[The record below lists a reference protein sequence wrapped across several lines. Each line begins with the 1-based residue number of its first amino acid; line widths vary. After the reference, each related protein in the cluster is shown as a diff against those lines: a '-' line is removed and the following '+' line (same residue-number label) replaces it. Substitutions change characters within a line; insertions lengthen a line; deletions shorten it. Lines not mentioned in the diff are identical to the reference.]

1 MWIKRSGLPLLAA
14 ALLSSCALGH
24 LTSYALFPDYPET
37 AAAPALHLPGLTQA
51 VAVTVLDDGTYRI
64 EAENPHDLYFTEGYL
79 QARDRMFQM
88 DLLRH
93 MALGRLAELVGDVP
107 YGEGTAL
114 DADRF
119 NRFIGFGDDAEKILA
134 GLTPEQRADVDAFV
148 AGVNLWIETGE
159 RSIEHR
165 LLGAEVEPWQA
176 RDSLALFRVI
186 MFGMTHNYSREVRRL
201 LIACDAGLGA
211 VENVWPTFMNFG
223 DFTLPPENVG
233 AAAYTPAPAVVPE
246 MRSELAA
253 LCPPRPVTQA
263 RAGTLDFGAALA
275 LDQIYLPIAAL
286 REGITASNNWV
297 VAGTKTRSG
306 KPILENDPHLPH
318 LSPPVVWKAHL
329 KLPGSQVVGFTM
341 PGVHQV
347 LFGHNF
353 KVAWGETINPVDLQD
368 LYVEKLTPDGKG
380 YVYDGG
386 VKPLRLRTETFKV
399 RGGDAVEFTARF
411 TEHGPL
417 LNDMDSFLA
426 PRIPPTALHVVDF
439 TDVGDLGAITR
450 AVHASSV
457 TEFAAAIQ
465 GIDTACINWV
475 FADVDGGIGYA
486 SPCRVPVRP
495 KHWGTFPVPGWV
507 SAYEWQG
514 YVPKD
519 KLPMSLNPARG
530 WIATAN
536 SNVLPFDRY
545 YTAYSNDANPPNRYR
560 RLAAYFA
567 AHDDLTVE
575 DMAALT
581 LDTGEAHWT
590 QVRADLEGL
599 VCNVQG
605 LTALEQQAAA
615 KLCTWNGELT
625 SDSEAATIFVLMTNA
640 MLDRALADELSPAV
654 WRYVQNI
661 PHFEANVDYTWQRPA
676 SDALWD
682 DVRTPAAETRDY
694 IVKQAFSDA
703 VRRAEDRYGD
713 DVADWRWGE
722 VRPFYIKHPFGA
734 KGGLLGS
741 LFNGDELPGTGGP
754 ETVFKN
760 QFARADREAMHPGAG
775 PAFRL
780 IVDMADPAAAVY
792 NFAGGAS
799 GWARSPYYGNL
810 TAEWMAGKMRLLTPA
825 GGAAVRFIPQGPPK
839 GN

>member
-1 MWIKRSGLPLLAA
+1 MSIQRTGLALLTAT
-14 ALLSSCALGH
+14 LLSSCALGH
-24 LTSYALFPDYPET
+24 LTSYALFPDYPEP
-37 AAAPALHLPGLTQA
+37 AAEPALRLAGLEKP

-64 EAENPHDLYFTEGYL
+64 EAENPHDLYFAEGYL

-114 DADRF
+114 DVDRF

-148 AGVNLWIETGE
+148 AGVNLWITTGE
-159 RSIEHR
+159 KSIEHR

-201 LIACDAGLGA
+201 LVACDAGLDA
-211 VENVWPTFMNFG
+211 AENVWPSYMNFG

-233 AAAYTPAPAVVPE
+233 AQTFAPAPAVVPE
-246 MRSELAA
+246 MRSELAS
-253 LCPPRPVTQA
+253 LCPPKPAATA
-263 RAGTLDFGAALA
+263 RAGALELGTGLA
-275 LDQIYLPIAAL
+275 LEQMYLPFAAL
-286 REGITASNNWV
+286 RDGISASNNWV
-297 VAGTKTRSG
+297 VAGSKTASG

-329 KLPGSQVVGFTM
+329 KLPDSQVVGFTM

-353 KVAWGETINPVDLQD
+353 RVAWGETINPVDLQD
-368 LYVEKLTPDGKG
+368 LYVEKLSADGKG
-380 YVYDGG
+380 YHYDRG
-386 VKPLRLRTETFKV
+386 VKPLRVRTETFKV
-399 RGGDAVEFTARF
+399 RGGDTVEFTARY

-417 LNDMDSFLA
+417 LNDMDSFLSS
-426 PRIPPTALHVVDF
+426 RIPPTALKVVDF
-439 TDVGDLGAITR
+439 TDVGDLGAITK

-457 TEFAAAIQ
+457 TEFASAIQ

-475 FADVDGGIGYA
+475 FADVDGGIGYT

-495 KHWGTFPVPGWV
+495 KHWGTFAVPGWI
-507 SAYEWQG
+507 STYEWQG

-519 KLPMSLNPARG
+519 KLPMALNPQRG
-530 WIATAN
+530 WIATSN
-536 SNVLPFDRY
+536 SNVVPFDRY
-545 YTAYSNDANPPNRYR
+545 FTAYDNDANPPNRYR
-560 RLAAYFA
+560 RVSAFLDAQSN
-567 AHDDLTVE
+567 LTPE
-575 DMAALT
+575 DMAKLT

-590 QVRADLEGL
+590 QLRADFEGL
-599 VCNVQG
+599 ICSVQG
-605 LTALEQQAAA
+605 LTPLEQAAAA

-625 SDSEAATIFVLMTNA
+625 AGSEAATIFVLMTNA
-640 MLDRALADELSPAV
+640 LLDRALADELSPEV
-654 WRYVQNI
+654 WRYLQNI

-676 SDALWD
+676 EDKVWD
-682 DVRTPAAETRDY
+682 DVRTPAVETRDY
-694 IVKQAFSDA
+694 VIKAAFSDA
-703 VRRAEDRYGD
+703 VKLAADRYGD

-722 VRPFYIKHPFGA
+722 VRPFYVKHPFGA
-734 KGGLLGS
+734 KGGLLGA
-741 LFNGDELPGTGGP
+741 LFNGDELPGMGGP

-760 QFARADREAMHPGAG
+760 QFSRVDREQMHPGAG
-775 PAFRL
+775 PVFRM
-780 IVDMADPAAAVY
+780 IIDMSDPAAAEY
-792 NFAGGAS
+792 NFAGGES

-810 TAEWMAGKMRLLTPA
+810 TAEWMAGKMRLLTPE
-825 GGAAVRFIPQGPPK
+825 GGVAVRLVPEAPVANK
-839 GN
+839 